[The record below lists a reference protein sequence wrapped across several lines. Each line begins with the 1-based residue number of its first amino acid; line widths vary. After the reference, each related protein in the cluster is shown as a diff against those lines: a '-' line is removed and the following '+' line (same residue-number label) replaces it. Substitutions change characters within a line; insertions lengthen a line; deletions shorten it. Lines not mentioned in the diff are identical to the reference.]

1 MHVLKFTTNSN
12 DLFSE
17 SVSFNVLQTL
27 SRVIVGVTRRYNG
40 GNQVM
45 WYWPEQILCVDTKS
59 IKAKLHEYNT
69 GTMFLMQ
76 KMGLQQQ

>member
-17 SVSFNVLQTL
+17 SVSFKCLILQTL

-45 WYWPEQILCVDTKS
+45 
-59 IKAKLHEYNT
+59 
-69 GTMFLMQ
+69 
-76 KMGLQQQ
+76 